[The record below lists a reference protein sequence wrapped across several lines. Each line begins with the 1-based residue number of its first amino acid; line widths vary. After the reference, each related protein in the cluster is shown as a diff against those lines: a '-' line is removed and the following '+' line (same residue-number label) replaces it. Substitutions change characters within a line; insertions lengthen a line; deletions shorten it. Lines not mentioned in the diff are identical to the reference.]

1 MKDEQAYLLHI
12 RDAIDRI
19 LTYTKEGR
27 DVFLGDSMIQDAVL
41 RNMEIL
47 GEASKRVSQLLR
59 DRAPGVPWRQMA
71 GMRDKLI
78 HDYFGVDLSL
88 VWDVVDS
95 ELPTAK
101 ERIEALIEELAQ
113 LGADDLDSL
122 S

>member
-19 LTYTKEGR
+19 LTYTEEGR
-27 DVFLGDSMIQDAVL
+27 DVFLAEPMIQDAVL

-47 GEASKRVSQLLR
+47 GEASKRVSQPLR
-59 DRAPGVPWRQMA
+59 DRAPDVPWREMA

-88 VWDVVDS
+88 VWDVVAS
-95 ELPTAK
+95 ELPGAR
-101 ERIEALIEELAQ
+101 ERIDALLEEFD
-113 LGADDLDSL
+113 G
-122 S
+122 

>member
-19 LTYTKEGR
+19 LTYTEEGR
-27 DVFLGDSMIQDAVL
+27 DAFLGHPMIQDAVL

-47 GEASKRVSQLLR
+47 GEASKRISEPLR
-59 DRAPGVPWRQMA
+59 DRAPDIPWREMA

-88 VWDVVDS
+88 VWDVVAS
-95 ELPTAK
+95 ELPDARD
-101 ERIEALIEELAQ
+101 RIDALIHEHEAK
-113 LGADDLDSL
+113 GP
-122 S
+122 